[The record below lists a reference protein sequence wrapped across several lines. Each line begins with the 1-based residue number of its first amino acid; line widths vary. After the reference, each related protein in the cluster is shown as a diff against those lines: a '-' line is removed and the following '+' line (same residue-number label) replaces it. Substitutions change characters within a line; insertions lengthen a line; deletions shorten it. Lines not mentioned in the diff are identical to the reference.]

1 MRLPRRLLRP
11 ILTLGLALVAMAAI
25 GLSSGT
31 AGAAP
36 TNRPG
41 APTGLAYN
49 PYADGST
56 TLSWTA
62 PTSDGGSAITG
73 YQLAGKDGK
82 AGGSCNVPATS
93 TSCSVTGLKDGK
105 KYKLKIRA
113 LNANGAGPYSAPL
126 AVVVGLP
133 DPPTAVKGTPG
144 NDSVVV
150 SWTPPAR
157 DNTSVTSY
165 TVTASPGGATCTAT
179 GELSCTVT
187 GLTNGDPYTFTVV
200 SNDKYGSSL
209 PSAASAPVTPSTVP
223 GVPTGVSVSADT
235 SPSPSAL
242 VTFDAPA
249 SNGDSPITGYTVV
262 VEDLTTSNVVK
273 FSAPVAAATVGTTSG
288 TGYLVSPLVA
298 TQSYKFYVYA
308 TNAQG
313 NSPSTSPVVA
323 YPAGPTSVS
332 AAVDGVGTAHVSFT
346 PSNVTLGTPV
356 TGFGVSYI
364 DLTNFTV
371 GTPTTLPAS
380 TTSTEL
386 TGLNV
391 GDNYDVCI
399 AAEQSALPGA
409 SETCTEFVESSV
421 VPGAPT
427 AVTVSA
433 DSSPSPSAEV
443 NFTAPASDGG
453 SAITGYTVVV
463 DDTTT
468 NTVTDDA
475 APVAAATVGNDFGT
489 GYLVTG
495 LTATDS
501 YTFAVE
507 ADNTYGPGAA
517 SAPVSA
523 YPAGPTSVD
532 ATGNGDGTADVS
544 WTPSDVTLGTTVTGF
559 EVSYFD
565 FSTFTAGTPVDL
577 PASTTSTELT
587 GLNVGDT
594 YDVCVA
600 AQSALTGSNE
610 TCQMFTA

>member
-1 MRLPRRLLRP
+1 
-11 ILTLGLALVAMAAI
+11 
-25 GLSSGT
+25 
-31 AGAAP
+31 
-36 TNRPG
+36 
-41 APTGLAYN
+41 
-49 PYADGST
+49 
-56 TLSWTA
+56 
-62 PTSDGGSAITG
+62 
-73 YQLAGKDGK
+73 
-82 AGGSCNVPATS
+82 
-93 TSCSVTGLKDGK
+93 
-105 KYKLKIRA
+105 
-113 LNANGAGPYSAPL
+113 
-126 AVVVGLP
+126 
-133 DPPTAVKGTPG
+133 
-144 NDSVVV
+144 
-150 SWTPPAR
+150 
-157 DNTSVTSY
+157 
-165 TVTASPGGATCTAT
+165 
-179 GELSCTVT
+179 
-187 GLTNGDPYTFTVV
+187 
-200 SNDKYGSSL
+200 
-209 PSAASAPVTPSTVP
+209 
-223 GVPTGVSVSADT
+223 
-235 SPSPSAL
+235 
-242 VTFDAPA
+242 
-249 SNGDSPITGYTVV
+249 
-262 VEDLTTSNVVK
+262 
-273 FSAPVAAATVGTTSG
+273 
-288 TGYLVSPLVA
+288 
-298 TQSYKFYVYA
+298 
-308 TNAQG
+308 
-313 NSPSTSPVVA
+313 VVA

-332 AAVDGVGTAHVSFT
+332 AAVDGVGTAHVAFT

-380 TTSTEL
+380 ATSTEL

-427 AVTVSA
+427 GVTVSA

-475 APVAAATVGNDFGT
+475 APVAAATVGSDFGT

-507 ADNTYGPGAA
+507 ADNTYGTGAA

-532 ATGNGDGTADVS
+532 ASGNGDGTADVS

-565 FSTFTAGTPVDL
+565 FSTFTAGSPVDL

-600 AQSALTGSNE
+600 AQSALTGANE